1 MLKKMDDKAQGSMM
15 KYLLIML
22 IMMFVFT
29 STNIGIYLGQIFGL
43 ALQPIIGFNGQY
55 PVLTI
60 FMAGIIVVILSGSLT
75 NFFTDWKKMG
85 EMQQT
90 QKAFSAEMQKAR
102 KEGNTN
108 RVNRLMK
115 MQPELMRKQQEASSG
130 SMKSMLFLF
139 IFIWPIFIWLRGFL
153 AGLDHFYFT
162 TPWVHSVSL
171 FHRPFLM
178 QAWLWLYLIFSMVIG
193 QVIRQGLK
201 YISWSDWWK
210 NIKSKITPSLPK

>member
-162 TPWVHSVSL
+162 TPWVQSVSL